1 MSQKVNVEV
10 KARQGEHSERLVKRF
25 LNKVKKEKIVEEVQ
39 NRRYYETPTAKRSR
53 MKNRRK
59 KVMAKLRRE
68 REAKDT
74 PREKKEERNK

>member
-1 MSQKVNVEV
+1 MANKRCNVEV
-10 KARQGEHSERLVKRF
+10 KARQGEHPERLVKRF
-25 LNKVKKEKIVEEVQ
+25 LNKVKKEKIVEEIQ
-39 NRRYYETPTAKRSR
+39 NRKYYETETAKRSR

-74 PREKKEERNK
+74 PKEKKD